1 MDNNNWRP
9 NPSQGPVVGGGGGVG
24 GGGVGAPGGGGGEA
38 AMDSVDWW
46 TQLQPDIR
54 QKILNNM

>member
-1 MDNNNWRP
+1 MENNNWKP

-38 AMDSVDWW
+38 AMDFVDWRS
-46 TQLQPDIR
+46 QLKPDSRLRIVN
-54 QKILNNM
+54 KM